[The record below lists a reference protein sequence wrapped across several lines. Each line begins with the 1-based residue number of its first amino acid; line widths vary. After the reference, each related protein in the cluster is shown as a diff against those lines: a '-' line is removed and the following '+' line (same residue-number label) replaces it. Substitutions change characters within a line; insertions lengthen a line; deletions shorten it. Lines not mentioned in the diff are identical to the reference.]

1 LQIKRINKR
10 PRGTIP
16 QRGNHYYGGS
26 MVPLGLLAVGET
38 AEVAETRIEELFAPC
53 SGCKCDRP
61 ECFGRLEDMGLR
73 AGKTVEILNNHRAHG
88 VLLVKVDDSRIALN
102 RGMAMKIMVRR
113 QDR

>member
-1 LQIKRINKR
+1 
-10 PRGTIP
+10 
-16 QRGNHYYGGS
+16 

-38 AEVAETRIEELFAPC
+38 AEVAETRVAELFSPC
-53 SGCKCDRP
+53 SDCKCNKP
-61 ECFGRLEDMGLR
+61 ECFSRLEEMGLR
-73 AGKTVEILNNHRAHG
+73 VGKTVEILNNHRAHG